1 MTWND
6 FYELTLKNVAFSD
19 GSMGVFLQKYGLKGG
34 ESPESWNLKHPEIIE
49 SVHKQY
55 LEAGSNLI
63 TANTF
68 GGNRIKLSE
77 FGLENKIKEVNSQ
90 AIKIAKNVAKDKAIV
105 AADIGP
111 TGKLI
116 EPLGELTFEEA
127 YEVYKEQIEILA
139 NSGAD
144 CLFFETHIDI
154 LELKA
159 AIFAAKDIC
168 DLPII
173 ASVTF
178 EKDGRML
185 TGTSPEA
192 AFITLEALDVDI
204 IGTNCGTGPSDM
216 YQTIKNALKLT
227 TKPVIAQ
234 ANAGLPKLIDGKTIY
249 DTTIEEYV
257 KFAKKMFEEGVKVL
271 GGCCGTT
278 PEHINLM
285 IKEISNLNR
294 ENENKKI
301 DDLLLSSRFGYAIIG
316 FERPFAIIGERLN
329 PTARKKLSEDILSK
343 KYELFKEEAI
353 KQKESFA
360 NILDLNMGIPEANEF
375 ELLKEGIN
383 ILSSIVDTP
392 LSIDTSNPIVAK
404 KILKYYPGKP
414 ILNSISLEE
423 DRLSI
428 LPEIKK
434 NGAAIVC
441 LPIDSTGIPP
451 TAEGRIKNM
460 KKLLSIIKEYGISE
474 KNVLAD
480 PLALTVSAEQKS
492 AQETL
497 KTIKAFKEELG
508 IFTTIGLSNISFGL
522 PERAHINR
530 SFLAMAIQNGLTS
543 AIVNPFDRELVGI
556 IKASDVLLA
565 KDILSTN
572 YVKIYSSENK
582 SNINITKSDK
592 KEEEKTIEE
601 KLYNSILKGNKDN
614 IEILIRE
621 ALSKLSPFE
630 ILNNH
635 LIPAITEVGKL
646 YEERIY
652 FLPQLMLSAETMK
665 NAFSILEPLLKEEGK
680 KSIGR
685 IVFAT
690 VKGDVHDIG
699 KNIVIL
705 MLKNHGFEVY
715 DLGKDVPNELILQKA
730 IEYKAD
736 IVGLSALMTTTMPMM
751 KEFMELQKK
760 EGTNFKVMIG
770 GAAVTR
776 SYADSIGANYSVDA
790 VDAVRLAQKLMGIQ

>member
-6 FYELTLKNVAFSD
+6 FYELALKNVAFSD

-34 ESPESWNLKHPEIIE
+34 ESPESWNLTHPEIIE

-77 FGLENKIKEVNSQ
+77 FGLGNKIKEINSQ
-90 AIKIAKNVAKDKAIV
+90 AIKIAKNVTKDKAIV

-204 IGTNCGTGPSDM
+204 IGTNCGTGPIDM

-227 TKPVIAQ
+227 NKPVIAQ

-316 FERPFAIIGERLN
+316 FERPFTIIGERLN

-392 LSIDTSNPIVAK
+392 LSIDTSNPEVAK

-441 LPIDSTGIPP
+441 LPIDSNGIPP
-451 TAEGRIKNM
+451 TADGRIKNM
-460 KKLLSIIKEYGISE
+460 RKLLSIIKEYGIAE

-497 KTIKAFKEELG
+497 KTIKAFKDELG

-572 YVKIYSSENK
+572 YVKIYSQEEKPSM
-582 SNINITKSDK
+582 NITKSDK

-614 IEILIRE
+614 IELLIKD
-621 ALSKLSPFE
+621 ALKKISPFE

-715 DLGKDVPNELILQKA
+715 DLGKDVPNELILEKA
-730 IEYKAD
+730 IEYNAD

-760 EGTNFKVMIG
+760 KGTNFKVMIG

>member
-1 MTWND
+1 MKWED
-6 FYELTLKNVAFSD
+6 FYSLLLKNVVFSD

-34 ESPESWNLKHPEIIE
+34 ENPEMWNLTHPDIIE
-49 SVHKQY
+49 SVHRQY
-55 LEAGSNLI
+55 VEAGSNLI
-63 TANTF
+63 TSNTF
-68 GGNRIKLSE
+68 GGNRIKLRE
-77 FGLENKIKEVNSQ
+77 FGLADKIKEVNSE
-90 AIKIAKNVAKDKAIV
+90 AIKIAKSVAKGKSIV
-105 AADIGP
+105 AGDIGP

-116 EPLGELTFEEA
+116 EPLGDLTFEEA
-127 YEVYKEQIEILA
+127 YEVYKEQVDILA
-139 NSGAD
+139 NSGVD

-159 AIFAAKDIC
+159 AIFAAKDVC

-204 IGTNCGTGPSDM
+204 IGTNCGTGPADM
-216 YQTIKNALKLT
+216 YQTIKNALKLIS
-227 TKPVIAQ
+227 KPVIAQ
-234 ANAGLPKLIDGKTIY
+234 PNAGLPKLIDGKTIY
-249 DTTIEEYV
+249 DTPVEEYV
-257 KFAKKMFEEGVKVL
+257 RFATRMYEDGVRIL

-285 IKEISNLNR
+285 IKSISTLNISS
-294 ENENKKI
+294 NQNTI
-301 DDLLLSSRFGYAIIG
+301 DDLYLSSRFGYTAIG
-316 FERPFAIIGERLN
+316 FDRPFTIIGERLN
-329 PTARKKLSEDILSK
+329 PTARRKLSEDILSK
-343 KYELFKEEAI
+343 KFELFKEEAI
-353 KQKESFA
+353 RQKEAFA
-360 NILDLNMGIPEANEF
+360 DILDLNMGIPEANEF

-383 ILSSIVDTP
+383 ILSSTVDTP
-392 LSIDTSNPIVAK
+392 ISIDTSNPKVAK
-404 KILKYYPGKP
+404 DILRYYPGKP

-441 LPIDSTGIPP
+441 LPIDSAGIPP

-460 KKLLSIIKEYGISE
+460 IKLLDIIKKYGISQ

-480 PLALTVSAEQKS
+480 PLALTVSAEPQS
-492 AQETL
+492 AKETL
-497 KTIKAFKEELG
+497 KTIRAFKDKLG
-508 IFTTIGLSNISFGL
+508 LFTTIGLSNISFGL
-522 PERAHINR
+522 PERTHINR
-530 SFLAMAIQNGLTS
+530 SFLAMAIESGLTS
-543 AIVNPFDRELVGI
+543 GIVNPFDKELVGI
-556 IKASDVLLA
+556 IKASDVLLG
-565 KDILSTN
+565 KDKL
-572 YVKIYSSENK
+572 SENYIRICSQEKK
-582 SNINITKSDK
+582 SAVNIVFDKS
-592 KEEEKTIEE
+592 KEEETKIEE
-601 KLYNSILKGNKDN
+601 RLYKTILKGSKDN
-614 IEILIRE
+614 IVSIIGE
-621 ALSKLSPFE
+621 ALNKLSPFE
-630 ILNNH
+630 ILNNY
-635 LIPAITEVGKL
+635 LIPAITEVGEL
-646 YEERIY
+646 YEKRIY

-665 NAFSILEPLLKEEGK
+665 NAFSILEPMLKKEGK
-680 KSIGR
+680 KSLGR

-730 IEYKAD
+730 IEYNAD

-760 EGTNFKVMIG
+760 EKTNFKVMIG
-770 GAAVTR
+770 GAAVTKN
-776 SYADSIGANYSVDA
+776 YADSIGANYSIDA
-790 VDAVRLAQKLMGIQ
+790 VDAVRLAQRLIGVQ